1 MATFDSAPAT
11 DRSIEPPSLN
21 GPWPRSA
28 TMVSPKVSTSTGEST
43 GDVRG
48 EATGETAG
56 KGLDP

>member
-21 GPWPRSA
+21 GPWPRSE
-28 TMVSPKVSTSTGEST
+28 TMVSPKVSTST

-56 KGLDP
+56 KGLAP